1 MFGLLDDIDR
11 QDVKEFLNSAVDNTA
26 DLYDTVTEYDYSNMF
41 DDIGNYFSGLLSDE
55 PASPMSSQMGAAF
68 GSRGGGRV
76 MSPTAR
82 RQRNI
87 ERLLQE
93 RQGLYSMGGEPQ
105 AITKTTV
112 EVSPGR
118 PRLMDVLQSANA
130 MGPKPRTG
138 LQDVARNY
146 RRDYPEYKALREL
159 DPPSSTAAMTRLM
172 RSEYPFN
179 RTQMNR
185 PRQLG
190 VAPPEE
196 AVVNPGGYKSLAERD
211 DAYPLSEYLKRRV
224 RDQVRNDNRVSVA
237 QEAADARIRN
247 SVRQRYMPSINPVP
261 TPFPLL

>member
-41 DDIGNYFSGLLSDE
+41 DDIGDYFRGLLSDE
-55 PASPMSSQMGAAF
+55 PASPMSSQMGSAF
-68 GSRGGGRV
+68 GSRGRGR
-76 MSPTAR
+76 PR
-82 RQRNI
+82 
-87 ERLLQE
+87 
-93 RQGLYSMGGEPQ
+93 PQ

-146 RRDYPEYKALREL
+146 RRDYPEYKALRDL
-159 DPPSSTAAMTRLM
+159 DPSPATSMTRLM

-179 RTQMNR
+179 RTQMMEDVPLMKR
-185 PRQLG
+185 VSPERRQL
-190 VAPPEE
+190 AEF
-196 AVVNPGGYKSLAERD
+196 ARRNPGGMRDAPDYGSETAAIRPARAYGLIDEASGEMLANQASQMANKYFDR
-211 DAYPLSEYLKRRV
+211 LRG
-224 RDQVRNDNRVSVA
+224 
-237 QEAADARIRN
+237 
-247 SVRQRYMPSINPVP
+247 
-261 TPFPLL
+261 F

>member
-41 DDIGNYFSGLLSDE
+41 DDIGDYFRGLLSDE
-55 PASPMSSQMGAAF
+55 PASPMSSQMGSAF

-76 MSPTAR
+76 MSPTAA

-105 AITKTTV
+105 SITKTTV
-112 EVSPGR
+112 SVSPGVQPMMMPQR
-118 PRLMDVLQSANA
+118 IKDAEMRRRGAEDIRLQ
-130 MGPKPRTG
+130 
-138 LQDVARNY
+138 
-146 RRDYPEYKALREL
+146 YPEF
-159 DPPSSTAAMTRLM
+159 DMM
-172 RSEYPFN
+172 M
-179 RTQMNR
+179 QMNR
-185 PRQLG
+185 PRRVA

-196 AVVNPGGYKSLAERD
+196 AVVNPGGYKTLEERD

-224 RDQVRNDNRVSVA
+224 RDQVRNDNRVSDA
-237 QEAADARIRN
+237 QAAADARIRN

-261 TPFPLL
+261 NPFPLL

>member
-41 DDIGNYFSGLLSDE
+41 DDIGDYFRGLLSDE
-55 PASPMSSQMGAAF
+55 PASPMSSQMGSAF
-68 GSRGGGRV
+68 GSRGRGR
-76 MSPTAR
+76 PR
-82 RQRNI
+82 
-87 ERLLQE
+87 
-93 RQGLYSMGGEPQ
+93 PQ

-146 RRDYPEYKALREL
+146 RRDYPEYVSLREL

-179 RTQMNR
+179 RTQMMEDVPLMKR
-185 PRQLG
+185 VSPERRQL
-190 VAPPEE
+190 AEF
-196 AVVNPGGYKSLAERD
+196 ARRNPGGMRDAPDYGSETAAIRPARAYGMIDEGSGEMLANQ
-211 DAYPLSEYLKRRV
+211 AG
-224 RDQVRNDNRVSVA
+224 QM
-237 QEAADARIRN
+237 ADKYFDRLRG
-247 SVRQRYMPSINPVP
+247 
-261 TPFPLL
+261 F

>member
-11 QDVKEFLNSAVDNTA
+11 QDVKDFLNSAVDNTA

-41 DDIGNYFSGLLSDE
+41 DDIGDYLRGLLSDE

-68 GSRGGGRV
+68 GSRGRGR
-76 MSPTAR
+76 PR
-82 RQRNI
+82 
-87 ERLLQE
+87 
-93 RQGLYSMGGEPQ
+93 PQ

-138 LQDVARNY
+138 RQDVARNY
-146 RRDYPEYKALREL
+146 RRDYPEYVSLREL

-179 RTQMNR
+179 RTQMMEDVPLMKR
-185 PRQLG
+185 VSPERRQL
-190 VAPPEE
+190 AEF
-196 AVVNPGGYKSLAERD
+196 ARRNPGGMRD
-211 DAYPLSEYLKRRV
+211 APDYGS
-224 RDQVRNDNRVSVA
+224 
-237 QEAADARIRN
+237 EAAVIRPARAYGLIDEASGEMLANQASQMANKYFDRL
-247 SVRQRYMPSINPVP
+247 RG
-261 TPFPLL
+261 F

>member
-11 QDVKEFLNSAVDNTA
+11 QDVKDFLNSAVDNTA

-41 DDIGNYFSGLLSDE
+41 DDIGDYFQGLLSDE

-68 GSRGGGRV
+68 GSRGRGR
-76 MSPTAR
+76 PR
-82 RQRNI
+82 
-87 ERLLQE
+87 
-93 RQGLYSMGGEPQ
+93 PQ

-138 LQDVARNY
+138 MQDVARNY
-146 RRDYPEYKALREL
+146 RRDYPEYVSLREL

-179 RTQMNR
+179 RTQMMENVPLMKR
-185 PRQLG
+185 VSPERRQL
-190 VAPPEE
+190 AEF
-196 AVVNPGGYKSLAERD
+196 ARRNPGGMRD
-211 DAYPLSEYLKRRV
+211 APDYGS
-224 RDQVRNDNRVSVA
+224 
-237 QEAADARIRN
+237 EAAVIRPARAYGMIDEASGEMLANQASQMANKYFDRL
-247 SVRQRYMPSINPVP
+247 RG
-261 TPFPLL
+261 F

>member
-41 DDIGNYFSGLLSDE
+41 DDIGDYFRGLLSDE
-55 PASPMSSQMGAAF
+55 PASPMSSQMGSAF
-68 GSRGGGRV
+68 GSRGRGR
-76 MSPTAR
+76 PR
-82 RQRNI
+82 
-87 ERLLQE
+87 
-93 RQGLYSMGGEPQ
+93 PQ

-138 LQDVARNY
+138 LQDVATNWQ
-146 RRDYPEYKALREL
+146 RDYPEYVSLREL

-190 VAPPEE
+190 VAPPEK
-196 AVVNPGGYKSLAERD
+196 AVVNPGGYKTLEERD

-237 QEAADARIRN
+237 QAAADARIRN

-261 TPFPLL
+261 NPFPLL

>member
-41 DDIGNYFSGLLSDE
+41 DDIGDYFRGLLSDE
-55 PASPMSSQMGAAF
+55 PASPMSSQMGSAF
-68 GSRGGGRV
+68 GSRGRGR
-76 MSPTAR
+76 PR
-82 RQRNI
+82 
-87 ERLLQE
+87 
-93 RQGLYSMGGEPQ
+93 PQ

-146 RRDYPEYKALREL
+146 RRDYPEYVSLREL

-179 RTQMNR
+179 RTQMMEDVPLMKR
-185 PRQLG
+185 VSPERRQL
-190 VAPPEE
+190 AEF
-196 AVVNPGGYKSLAERD
+196 ARRNPGGMRDAPDYGSETAAIRPARAYGLIDEASGEMLANQASQMANKYFDR
-211 DAYPLSEYLKRRV
+211 LRG
-224 RDQVRNDNRVSVA
+224 
-237 QEAADARIRN
+237 
-247 SVRQRYMPSINPVP
+247 
-261 TPFPLL
+261 F